1 MANMDVETTGHG
13 GKRARAGR
21 LTNAERRRRDN
32 AEAGLTEIGGDR
44 LHPRTDDQ
52 LSASASYDVAKAR
65 EMVAKAGLRELEL
78 EVERGML
85 VERSAVR
92 AASATMQQ
100 LFVQAV
106 RSLPDVLERTYGVQ
120 PDIVEIVSNAI
131 DEALSALAV
140 DAETMCKM
148 GLPQ

>member
-1 MANMDVETTGHG
+1 MMATEVTGRG
-13 GKRARAGR
+13 GKRPRAGR
-21 LTNAERRRRDN
+21 PTDAERN
-32 AEAGLTEIGGDR
+32 ARIALEGGLGGDR
-44 LHPRTDDQ
+44 LNGRGDEQ
-52 LSASASYDVAKAR
+52 ISAAASYDVAKAR

-78 EVERGML
+78 EVERGKL
-85 VERSAVR
+85 VERVAVR

-106 RSLPDVLERTYGVQ
+106 RSLPDVLERTYGVA
-120 PDIVEIVSNAI
+120 PDIVELVSNAI

-148 GLPQ
+148 GEPE